1 MKVGAFLKVQ
11 KFVVK
16 NAPTILAAMGAVGT
30 ITAVVMSSDAALKA
44 KKVIEVEE
52 FKKQNEELCNKYL
65 PEDVS
70 KNATSDELI
79 DIMKQRNIS
88 ENEFKNIVKYD
99 GSNSK
104 LSRADKAVI
113 YIKCYAPTAIMTAA
127 SIFCIFGGNH
137 ISKQRIASLA
147 GAYILKTTAFDE
159 YKAKA
164 EELLGKKKAGTISD
178 EIIQQHIDQ
187 NPPTDENTIQTNIP
201 NAVQLSLWYDE
212 TSNRYF
218 HSNAEYIRRAE
229 VEANKMLV
237 KNGFVGINDVY
248 SLLGLEEIPLGDDMG
263 WQIDKNDEVTIEIG
277 SALLGPDVPCGTIK
291 MEAHPSSAWLSEV

>member
-1 MKVGAFLKVQ
+1 
-11 KFVVK
+11 
-16 NAPTILAAMGAVGT
+16 MGAVGT

-52 FKKQNEELCNKYL
+52 FKKQNEEFCNKYL

-127 SIFCIFGGNH
+127 SIF
-137 ISKQRIASLA
+137 
-147 GAYILKTTAFDE
+147 
-159 YKAKA
+159 
-164 EELLGKKKAGTISD
+164 
-178 EIIQQHIDQ
+178 
-187 NPPTDENTIQTNIP
+187 
-201 NAVQLSLWYDE
+201 
-212 TSNRYF
+212 
-218 HSNAEYIRRAE
+218 
-229 VEANKMLV
+229 
-237 KNGFVGINDVY
+237 
-248 SLLGLEEIPLGDDMG
+248 
-263 WQIDKNDEVTIEIG
+263 
-277 SALLGPDVPCGTIK
+277 
-291 MEAHPSSAWLSEV
+291 